1 MVNTSKDITDGTI
14 CHCQECSSLH
24 NIKHLHPI
32 EKDQFESDLEVCLK
46 HCRTVAGLHKM
57 STIWRCAQNCNLVG
71 SGFQLCPSLKRN
83 EKFEQQSKLNHF
95 IISRLGSQ
103 LYLYNYIIRVA
114 KNIQGKKEPRGKEV

>member
-32 EKDQFESDLEVCLK
+32 EKDQFESDLEVYLK
-46 HCRTVAGLHKM
+46 HCRRVAGLHKM
-57 STIWRCAQNCNLVG
+57 STIGRYAQNCNLVG

-95 IISRLGSQ
+95 IISRHGS
-103 LYLYNYIIRVA
+103 
-114 KNIQGKKEPRGKEV
+114 